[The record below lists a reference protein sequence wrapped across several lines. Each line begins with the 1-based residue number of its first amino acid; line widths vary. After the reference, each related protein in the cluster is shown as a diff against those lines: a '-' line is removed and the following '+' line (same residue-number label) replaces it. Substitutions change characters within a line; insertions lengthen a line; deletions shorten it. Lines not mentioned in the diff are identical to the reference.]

1 MDIATESDT
10 VSNRLNRSAGG
21 RFAAGN
27 AGGPGSRNNARMAA
41 LRNAISKC
49 CRPSQLVELFQSMR
63 MQALNGD
70 VAAARVLLS
79 YVVGRPR
86 EAQQLTA
93 STIALPMANGR
104 ELCQGIDGI
113 AQAYQ
118 AGELDNDQA
127 RFLLSLVEAKRQTLA
142 HVEIENR
149 IAALEAAS

>member
-1 MDIATESDT
+1 
-10 VSNRLNRSAGG
+10 
-21 RFAAGN
+21 
-27 AGGPGSRNNARMAA
+27 
-41 LRNAISKC
+41 
-49 CRPSQLVELFQSMR
+49 MR

-86 EAQQLTA
+86 EAQAVTA
-93 STIALPMANGR
+93 SSTIALPLANGS

>member
-1 MDIATESDT
+1 
-10 VSNRLNRSAGG
+10 
-21 RFAAGN
+21 
-27 AGGPGSRNNARMAA
+27 MAA

-86 EAQQLTA
+86 EAQAVTA
-93 STIALPMANGR
+93 SSTIALPLANGS

>member
-1 MDIATESDT
+1 
-10 VSNRLNRSAGG
+10 
-21 RFAAGN
+21 
-27 AGGPGSRNNARMAA
+27 MAA

-63 MQALNGD
+63 MQAMNGD

-86 EAQQLTA
+86 EAVTA
-93 STIALPMANGR
+93 SSTIDLPLANGS

-113 AQAYQ
+113 AQAYK

-127 RFLLSLVEAKRQTLA
+127 RFLLAIVEAKRQTLA
-142 HVEIENR
+142 HVDIENR